1 MVKAYVKERIH
12 FLVLE
17 ALQVGIFLLLFW
29 LFGIS
34 LLYVWYPALLCFV
47 LLGCYMIWD
56 YVQYRRKHLALWR
69 ALYYIDVALDGL
81 PAAEGQIEEDYQ
93 LLLQELMRRKN
104 RSITEWRE
112 SADNTMECL
121 TLWTHQLKTPLTA
134 LQLLAQE
141 MEEPVRREALTR
153 LFEIEQYGE
162 MMLQFLRLEGEGTD
176 YVLKQYSV
184 LSMVNQAVKYF
195 ARIFISRGIGVQIAI
210 DKDVS
215 VITDEKWLV
224 FALKQLISNGLKYT
238 KEGSV
243 TITMEE
249 NRLMI
254 EDTGIGIQQEDLP
267 RIFERGFTG
276 YNGRK
281 DKKAT
286 GLGLYL
292 TRQICNRLNHQI
304 EITSRVGEGTRVTI
318 IFNVGIPSNG

>member
-1 MVKAYVKERIH
+1 MVRAYFTERLQ

-17 ALQVGIFLLLFW
+17 GIQVGIFLLVFW
-29 LFGIS
+29 LFDIS
-34 LLYVWYPALLCFV
+34 LFYIWYPAFLCMLF
-47 LLGCYMIWD
+47 LGCYIIWD
-56 YVQYRRKHLALWR
+56 FIQFRRKHIVLQR
-69 ALYYIDVALDGL
+69 ALQHIDITLEKL
-81 PAAEGQIEEDYQ
+81 PVAEGQIEKDYQ
-93 LLLQELMRRKN
+93 ILLQELLYRKN
-104 RSITEWRE
+104 KAHTEWRE
-112 SADNTMECL
+112 STDTTMECL

-176 YVLKQYSV
+176 YVLKRYSV

-195 ARIFISRGIGVQIAI
+195 ARIFISKGIGVQIAI
-210 DKDVS
+210 DKDAAV
-215 VITDEKWLV
+215 VTDEKWMV

-238 KEGSV
+238 KEGSI
-243 TITMEE
+243 TITMEG
-249 NRLMI
+249 NRLI
-254 EDTGIGIQQEDLP
+254 LEDTGIGIQPEDLP

-292 TRQICNRLNHQI
+292 TRQICGRLNHQI
-304 EITSRVGEGTRVTI
+304 EITSRVGEGTRVEL
-318 IFNVGIPSNG
+318 IFQNQ